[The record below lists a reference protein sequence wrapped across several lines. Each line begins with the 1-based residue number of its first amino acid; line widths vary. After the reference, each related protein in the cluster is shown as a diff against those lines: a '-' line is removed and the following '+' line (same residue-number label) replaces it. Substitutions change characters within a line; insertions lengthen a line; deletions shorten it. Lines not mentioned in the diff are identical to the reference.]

1 MFDYRCYHYSY
12 PDIAVHPRVFGE
24 DGYIWVGDDKV
35 KVKLFSD
42 ADVLDDLGVNSM
54 AILDPSQVGAMID
67 SLTQPFIWITAD
79 LTINIAMCSIILATT
94 LWWNSYCNLLLW

>member
-67 SLTQPFIWITAD
+67 SLTQLFI
-79 LTINIAMCSIILATT
+79 
-94 LWWNSYCNLLLW
+94 